1 MSPTLVYGELGLT
14 VGTQRLVV
22 GEGAGSAGEEMG
34 RSEGDWPPTVA
45 GGLPSARP
53 LGG

>member
-22 GEGAGSAGEEMG
+22 GEGAGSAGEEVG
-34 RSEGDWPPTVA
+34 RADGRPPTVA